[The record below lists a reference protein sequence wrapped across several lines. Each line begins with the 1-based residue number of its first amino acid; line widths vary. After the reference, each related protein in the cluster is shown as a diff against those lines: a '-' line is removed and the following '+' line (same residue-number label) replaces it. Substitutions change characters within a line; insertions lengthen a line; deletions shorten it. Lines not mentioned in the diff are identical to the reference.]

1 MSAFLTSHT
10 CGFCWNGTLGLF
22 HFYPRKRRT
31 SLRVSLHFGL
41 DLAGWRWSSTS
52 GSCRLCPGLSPS
64 RSQQRCPSPA
74 ELLLRAPGSRDRW
87 VREGALEGG
96 LVCFEEAVAS
106 SWILLS
112 TFFKHVLNASPL
124 EQLSSQALPLG
135 VTVFSLLGVFSP
147 KAAAWATLHGHS
159 RRARAGTISLS
170 CGASSAC
177 SRPTSLPEGLCTV
190 FHHFTSPVSVTPQ
203 TSVFVSFST

>member
-1 MSAFLTSHT
+1 MDWTWLGGGGLVHRGAVGFVRAFRLPGH
-10 CGFCWNGTLGLF
+10 
-22 HFYPRKRRT
+22 
-31 SLRVSLHFGL
+31 
-41 DLAGWRWSSTS
+41 SSGVPVRQSCCS
-52 GSCRLCPGLSPS
+52 GR
-64 RSQQRCPSPA
+64 
-74 ELLLRAPGSRDRW
+74 RAPATGGSG
-87 VREGALEGG
+87 RELWRGV